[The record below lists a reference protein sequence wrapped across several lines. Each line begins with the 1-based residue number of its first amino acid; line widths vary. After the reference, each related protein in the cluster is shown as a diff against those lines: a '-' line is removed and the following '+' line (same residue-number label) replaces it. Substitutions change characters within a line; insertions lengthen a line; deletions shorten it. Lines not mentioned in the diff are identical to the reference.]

1 MKRQVTIVLGILV
14 ILTGVGINKYLSSKA
29 QPPKRDP
36 QGGKPTVLVQKV
48 QNGFVKNT
56 ISVTGKLVAKKRV
69 ELFAEVQGSVLNS
82 GKVFKEGVSFSKG
95 SRMLKLDSTEFHLT
109 LLSAKSNFLNNLIQ
123 LTPDIKY
130 DFPKEIDQWN
140 AYVNSVNIKR
150 PFAEIPTSSNQK
162 FENFLIARSVY
173 NQYYTIKSQ
182 EEKLSKFNLVAP
194 FSGTLTEGNLQQGSL
209 VRVGQKLGTLIRAG
223 DYELEVSV
231 NMNNGTLINLGDSVL
246 LMSED
251 IPGDWKGKV
260 SRISEHIDQSTQTLK
275 VYIDISSSKLK
286 EGMYLSGSIYSG
298 GFENAISISRNIMI
312 GTNQVYLL
320 QDTVLQLEEVKVL
333 AIGENQV
340 VIEGLS
346 DGTTILGQVYSA
358 AYNGMVVIPKLKN

>member
-14 ILTGVGINKYLSSKA
+14 ILSGVGINKYLSSKA
-29 QPPKRDP
+29 LPPKRDP

-95 SRMLKLDSTEFHLT
+95 ARMLKLDSTEFHLT
-109 LLSAKSNFLNNLIQ
+109 LLSAKSNFLNSLIQ

-150 PFAEIPTSSNQK
+150 PFAEIPTSSNKK

-194 FSGTLTEGNLQQGSL
+194 FSGTLTEGNLQPGSM
-209 VRVGQKLGTLIRAG
+209 VRAGQKLGTLIQAG

-358 AYNGMVVIPKLKN
+358 AYNGMVVTPKLKN